1 VSTSRRAIVTG
12 LAAAAVSMVAGCA
25 PSQARGPVDG
35 SGTAGPLVTP
45 DASPTGAP
53 VPTDSPAPDGPSR
66 AEIVARYGS
75 LRPSA
80 WGLQLPGMTGTIPG
94 TGPRLA
100 LTFDACGGPGGA
112 GYDAA
117 LIGMLRQHSVPATL
131 FLNERWIAA
140 NRQTA
145 AELIADPL
153 FEIGNH
159 GTQHRPLSTTG
170 RSAYGIAG
178 TRDAGEVY
186 DEVAGNRAL
195 LTTLTGRPPRYFR
208 SGTAYCDD
216 LAVRIVH
223 DLGETPASFAVNGD
237 GGATFTKEQV
247 ASTLLA
253 APPGAVVIAHMNHPT
268 HGTAGGVA
276 IALPRLLA
284 RGVTFAH
291 LP

>member
-12 LAAAAVSMVAGCA
+12 LAAAAVSAVAGCA
-25 PSQARGPVDG
+25 PSQARVPASG
-35 SGTAGPLVTP
+35 SGTASSPASL
-45 DASPTGAP
+45 DASQTSEPAQ
-53 VPTDSPAPDGPSR
+53 TDSPGPGGPSR
-66 AEIVARYGS
+66 AEIVARYGP

-80 WGLQLPGMTGTIPG
+80 WGLQLPGMTQKLPG

-100 LTFDACGGPGGA
+100 LTFDACGGPDGS

-117 LIGMLRQHSVPATL
+117 LIGTLRQHSVPATL
-131 FLNERWIAA
+131 FLNERWITA

-145 AELIADPL
+145 TELIADPL

-159 GTQHRPLSTTG
+159 GTRHQPLSTTG
-170 RSAYGIAG
+170 RSAYDIAG
-178 TRDAGEVY
+178 TRNAGEVY

-237 GGATFTKEQV
+237 GGATFTTAQV

-253 APPGAVVIAHMNHPT
+253 APSGSVVIAHMNHPT

-276 IALPRLLA
+276 LALPRLLA
-284 RGVTFAH
+284 RGVTFTH